1 MEVLPW
7 NEGEKELLE
16 RIGDPGECE
25 IMKRK
30 IRVSI
35 VNAWLTE
42 SNARKKCR
50 KIAVK
55 TNYLVWQGQIG
66 DFDEWRDGDENK
78 LQLIMMIGK
87 WK

>member
-1 MEVLPW
+1 MIDRV
-7 NEGEKELLE
+7 
-16 RIGDPGECE
+16 EC
-25 IMKRK
+25 K
-30 IRVSI
+30 
-35 VNAWLTE
+35 
-42 SNARKKCR
+42 KKCR